1 MKTKIKMIILRW
13 ALRLTLKD
21 EHREAILIHELN
33 HVCLDR
39 YGVSLSKYLMM
50 SWASQ
55 DFMNN
60 DAVTSHHP
68 AQDFMFND
76 AVTSHDSDPYD
87 EHGVNTKNSFN
98 TPPDVR

>member
-21 EHREAILIHELN
+21 EQREAILIHELN

-50 SWASQ
+50 TRIS
-55 DFMNN
+55 
-60 DAVTSHHP
+60 
-68 AQDFMFND
+68 QDFMFND
-76 AVTSHDSDPYD
+76 AVTSHDPDPYD

-98 TPPDVR
+98 TP

>member
-50 SWASQ
+50 TRTSQ
-55 DFMNN
+55 DFMY
-60 DAVTSHHP
+60 
-68 AQDFMFND
+68 ND
-76 AVTSHDSDPYD
+76 AVTSHDPDPYD

-98 TPPDVR
+98 TP

>member
-21 EHREAILIHELN
+21 EQREAILIHELN

-50 SWASQ
+50 TRIS
-55 DFMNN
+55 
-60 DAVTSHHP
+60 
-68 AQDFMFND
+68 QDFMFND
-76 AVTSHDSDPYD
+76 AVTSHDPDPYD
-87 EHGVNTKNSFN
+87 EHGVNTENSFN
-98 TPPDVR
+98 TPPHDTTSH

>member
-21 EHREAILIHELN
+21 KHREAILIHELN
-33 HVCLDR
+33 HICFDR

-50 SWASQ
+50 TRIS
-55 DFMNN
+55 
-60 DAVTSHHP
+60 
-68 AQDFMFND
+68 QDFMFND
-76 AVTSHDSDPYD
+76 AVTSHDPDPYD

-98 TPPDVR
+98 TP

>member
-21 EHREAILIHELN
+21 EQREAILIHELN

-50 SWASQ
+50 TRIS
-55 DFMNN
+55 
-60 DAVTSHHP
+60 
-68 AQDFMFND
+68 QDFMFND
-76 AVTSHDSDPYD
+76 AVTSHDPDPYD

-98 TPPDVR
+98 TPPHDTTSH

>member
-1 MKTKIKMIILRW
+1 MKPKIKMVILRW

-21 EHREAILIHELN
+21 KHREAILIHELN

-50 SWASQ
+50 TRIS
-55 DFMNN
+55 
-60 DAVTSHHP
+60 
-68 AQDFMFND
+68 QDFMFND
-76 AVTSHDSDPYD
+76 AVTSHDPDPYD

-98 TPPDVR
+98 TP

>member
-21 EHREAILIHELN
+21 EQREAILIHELN

-50 SWASQ
+50 TRIS
-55 DFMNN
+55 
-60 DAVTSHHP
+60 
-68 AQDFMFND
+68 QDFMFND
-76 AVTSHDSDPYD
+76 AVTSHDPDPYD
-87 EHGVNTKNSFN
+87 EHGVNTENSFN
-98 TPPDVR
+98 TP

>member
-1 MKTKIKMIILRW
+1 MKTKIKMVILRW

-50 SWASQ
+50 TRIS
-55 DFMNN
+55 
-60 DAVTSHHP
+60 
-68 AQDFMFND
+68 QDFMFND
-76 AVTSHDSDPYD
+76 AVTSHDPDPYD

-98 TPPDVR
+98 TP